1 MFNQNTFSDK
11 KLFLK
16 LGIANIILFLIV
28 YIPTNHFNHSI
39 YYHPYFSWELSIPFL
54 KWMIIPY
61 HSFNLL
67 FLLPLFLLPRRSM
80 KVLGVSFAIST
91 IIAGIS
97 FILFPAQIGFQRLIP
112 EGFTAPLYKY
122 LFTFDNT
129 TNLVPSLH
137 VTYMI
142 LYFVSCVGLFKRKLT
157 QILFGL
163 VSLLIISSTLF
174 THQHHLLDIITGVL
188 LGVTVYRFVSN
199 SLFQGN
205 SPHVQGR

>member
-1 MFNQNTFSDK
+1 MLNRNTLSDK

-16 LGIANIILFLIV
+16 LGIANLALFLII
-28 YIPTNHFNHSI
+28 YIPTNHFNHST
-39 YYHPYFSWELSIPFL
+39 YYHPYLSWELSIPFL

-67 FLLPLFLLPRRSM
+67 FLIPLFLLPRRSV
-80 KVLGVSFAIST
+80 KVLGMSFAIST

-97 FILFPAQIGFQRLIP
+97 FILFPSQIGFQRVIP

-137 VTYMI
+137 VTYVT
-142 LYFVSCVGLFKRKLT
+142 LYFVSCVGYLKRKLT
-157 QILFGL
+157 QIIFGL

-174 THQHHLLDIITGVL
+174 THQHHLLDVITGAML
-188 LGVTVYRFVSN
+188 AVTVYWFVSN
-199 SLFQGN
+199 KLLQEN
-205 SPHVQGR
+205 SQHY

>member
-1 MFNQNTFSDK
+1 MFNQNTLSDK

-16 LGIANIILFLIV
+16 LGVANILLFWIV
-28 YIPTNHFNHSI
+28 YVPTNHFNHDV
-39 YYHPYFSWELSIPFL
+39 YYHLYFPWELSIPFL

-67 FLLPLFLLPRRSM
+67 FLIPLFLLPRKNI
-80 KVLGVSFAIST
+80 KVLGASFAICT

-97 FILFPAQIGFQRLIP
+97 FTLFPSQIGFQRVIP
-112 EGFTAPLYKY
+112 DGFTAPLYKY

-137 VTYMI
+137 VTYVT
-142 LYFVSCVGLFKRKLT
+142 LYFVSCVGYLKRKLT
-157 QILFGL
+157 KIIFGL

-174 THQHHLLDIITGVL
+174 THQHHLLDIIAGMML
-188 LGVTVYRFVSN
+188 AVTVYWFVSN
-199 SLFQGN
+199 KLLQEN
-205 SPHVQGR
+205 SQHR